1 MRVPSGRQPEEAVME
16 SHKVHFF
23 ELETDGTLDLLEDPL
38 LDALYE
44 AGCDDALVGHRR
56 LDFARRADS
65 WEEALKSARADAE
78 SVPGVRVVAVRIDAE
93 DIEAV
98 PAASR
103 ASSARTAEASQRS
116 YRSAAAV

>member
-1 MRVPSGRQPEEAVME
+1 MEA
-16 SHKVHFF
+16 HKVHFF

-56 LDFARRADS
+56 LDFARRAGS

-78 SVPGVRVVAVRIDAE
+78 SVPGVRIVAVRIDAE
-93 DIEAV
+93 DIEAA
-98 PAASR
+98 PAAPR
-103 ASSARTAEASQRS
+103 ASAARTAEASQRS